1 MNFGGKSIRTLDGYA
16 TTDIE
21 YWWKRDLP
29 SNGQVEF
36 DGTKLKLPQFK
47 ILSATPHRRLEGT
60 GTGKCV
66 CIIYRTVMYIVH
78 DGRIC

>member
-1 MNFGGKSIRTLDGYA
+1 MSISDGYA

-60 GTGKCV
+60 GTGE
-66 CIIYRTVMYIVH
+66 
-78 DGRIC
+78 